1 MALALVSS
9 LFLFAKSPLPHLHAC
24 AGCAAWERWAK
35 GWAAII
41 PHQPGQPLAPS
52 LVTGEEW
59 GGNTWQHQ
67 QTAVLS
73 PKASADCVAYVS
85 IAQPGVHPPT
95 TAAATV
101 DVPPPRA
108 SASSAPSAAV
118 SSAVTLPLRQGSA
131 PSAAVSSAV
140 TLPLRQGSAPS
151 AAVSSAV
158 TLPLRQG
165 SAVTLPLRRQA
176 SAGVAASA
184 TRAAIPLVSHLPP
197 VRDSR
202 LVPPALLRPYGFT
215 FPAVTPP
222 GAIPSAQLP
231 PLSHGL
237 VYTAAAAAI
246 NSSLPLGYAPA
257 ATRPMMLPPLSHAAP
272 QQQQHSLT
280 AAIPQHPLL
289 ASADVAPRPEEWQ
302 GDEES
307 YDDEGEDAE
316 VIQPRPRK
324 RKVSALRRQDKTC
337 IY

>member
-140 TLPLRQGSAPS
+140 TLPLRQ
-151 AAVSSAV
+151 
-158 TLPLRQG
+158 
-165 SAVTLPLRRQA
+165 QA
-176 SAGVAASA
+176 SAGVAAAA
-184 TRAAIPLVSHLPP
+184 TGAGTIPLVSHLPP
-197 VRDSR
+197 VRDPR
-202 LVPPALLRPYGFT
+202 LVPPALLRPYGFAL
-215 FPAVTPP
+215 PAVTPP

-257 ATRPMMLPPLSHAAP
+257 ATRPMMLPPLSNAAP

-307 YDDEGEDAE
+307 YDDEGGDAE
-316 VIQPRPRK
+316 VIRPRPRK